1 MVTQKQFMVISIME
15 RGFLFFFVFCFF
27 IALYRNQQFAFG
39 AIVSSE
45 ATFESSLG
53 VVASSRNL

>member
-1 MVTQKQFMVISIME
+1 MVISIME
-15 RGFLFFFVFCFF
+15 RGFLFFVFCFF

-45 ATFESSLG
+45 ASFESSLG